1 MRSPSTPFVS
11 AISPLAQLM
20 VSTLRPTHGILPSR
34 PLGRSFFSSSV
45 SRSSVRSAASLPF
58 FAFLATAL
66 MAWARQGDHPQ
77 DATDLA
83 LGGLELVARVETAVV
98 GVLEV
103 VAKVARE
110 PNLLDR
116 ADRLERLDERTIGQQ
131 VGRQAGDEHGTG
143 LEVARRGLGQQ
154 PLVAESGE
162 LGGLAADE
170 EEDPD

>member
-1 MRSPSTPFVS
+1 MACSGQQ
-11 AISPLAQLM
+11 I
-20 VSTLRPTHGILPSR
+20 
-34 PLGRSFFSSSV
+34 
-45 SRSSVRSAASLPF
+45 
-58 FAFLATAL
+58 FLIAL
-66 MAWARQGDHPQ
+66 
-77 DATDLA
+77 TDLA
-83 LGGLELVARVETAVV
+83 LGRLELVARVETAVV

-110 PNLLDR
+110 PDLLDR
-116 ADRLERLDERTIGQQ
+116 ADRLERLDERALGEQ
-131 VGRQAGDEHGTG
+131 VVRQASDEDGAG